1 MGHYL
6 FIKLLKIEDNEK
18 TNLNKIVDNIRL
30 KISRF
35 KDVDKN
41 DGRNRRVM
49 ILSDLIT
56 IIVCLLFSSIVG
68 NNFSTP
74 ELIIGSDLYII
85 LGIVV
90 AVKISTFLV

>member
-35 KDVDKN
+35 KEVDKN

-49 ILSDLIT
+49 ILSDVIT
-56 IIVCLLFSSIVG
+56 IIFCLLFLL
-68 NNFSTP
+68 NCR
-74 ELIIGSDLYII
+74 
-85 LGIVV
+85 
-90 AVKISTFLV
+90 K